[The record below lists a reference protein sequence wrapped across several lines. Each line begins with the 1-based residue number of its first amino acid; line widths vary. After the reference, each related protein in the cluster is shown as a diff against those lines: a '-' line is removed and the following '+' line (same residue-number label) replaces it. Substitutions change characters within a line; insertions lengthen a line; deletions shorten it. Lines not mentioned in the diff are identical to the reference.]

1 MYDILDILF
10 THGGGFM
17 IIGII
22 GAFDE
27 EVEKFIEMFQLTK
40 EDTTIWDIYSGDFKD
55 TFSSLSFWYW

>member
-1 MYDILDILF
+1 
-10 THGGGFM
+10 M

-55 TFSSLSFWYW
+55 KHFWYW